1 MLFWVTC
8 LYIICEEMRYSNTNK
23 RRDKRDIG
31 TSVLWRNIIWCSSR
45 PTLIFSR
52 LYTSISRNIY
62 TIKIR
67 RGNITVLSYIT
78 LSQMLKQHLINCSS
92 KKYYQGSHE
101 SKMFYEVV
109 WISQH
114 QEKIHIMNLDHLFG
128 MFFPIQSRR
137 VRCCFSFF
145 FLNQW

>member
-1 MLFWVTC
+1 MKKHHLMFFKAH
-8 LYIICEEMRYSNTNK
+8 S
-23 RRDKRDIG
+23 DIFKA
-31 TSVLWRNIIWCSSR
+31 IYKH
-45 PTLIFSR
+45 FQE
-52 LYTSISRNIY
+52 YY

-67 RGNITVLSYIT
+67 RGDITVLSYIT

-92 KKYYQGSHE
+92 KYYQGSHD
-101 SKMFYEVV
+101 KMFYEVV

-128 MFFPIQSRR
+128 MFFSIQSRR

-145 FLNQW
+145 KSVIGDLNILWTSQLVLVVKNLSTSAGV